1 MITKIMASGWFCRA
15 VNISKL
21 SQLSLFLSLSF
32 GLASADVLAVPPV
45 DKTAFSV
52 VDVRTS
58 LIHDTTLPSSDLS
71 TNKLIL
77 KAQLPENLELPAQVI
92 DWRVFDGQGVQVQH
106 LQGQEQA
113 LELSAGYYQ
122 VQLKIGQFT
131 VTKPLS
137 LKAGVIST
145 PYFKANIGH
154 LAIEANHVTDWSIRS
169 LSQAET
175 NFDFKATQ
183 QVDTWVAAGFY
194 EVKPTHSG
202 VTRRQV
208 VNVLAGEMNTV
219 NVDIPMVEVSLIAVE
234 NNQPLFKPV
243 EWSVFRLGKGE
254 RQYVGSYYQHSQGI
268 TVPAGYYEVIATHDS
283 TVRSRQFW
291 VKENTSNKVVL
302 AMD

>member
-1 MITKIMASGWFCRA
+1 MASGWFCRA

-21 SQLSLFLSLSF
+21 SYLSLSLSLSF
-32 GLASADVLAVPPV
+32 GLTSADVLAVPSV
-45 DKTAFSV
+45 EKTSLSL
-52 VDVRTS
+52 VDVRAN
-58 LIHDTTLPSSDLS
+58 LIQDTTPPSSDLS
-71 TNKLIL
+71 TNQLIL
-77 KAQLPENLELPAQVI
+77 RAQLPENLELPAEAI

-106 LQGQEQA
+106 IQGQEQS
-113 LELSAGYYQ
+113 LELLAGYYQ

-145 PYFKANIGH
+145 PYFKANIGR
-154 LAIEANHVTDWSIRS
+154 LAVEANHVADWSIKS
-169 LSQAET
+169 LSQTEI
-175 NFDFKATQ
+175 NFEFQATQ

-194 EVKPTHSG
+194 EVTPTHSG

-208 VNVLAGEMNTV
+208 VNVLAGEISTV
-219 NVDIPMVEVSLIAVE
+219 NIDIPMVEVSLIAVE

-243 EWSVFRLGKGE
+243 EWAVFRLEKGE
-254 RQYVGSYYQHSQGI
+254 RQYLGSYYQHSQGI
-268 TVPAGYYEVIATHDS
+268 TVPVGYYEVVATHDS

-291 VKENTSNKVVL
+291 VKENTSNKIVL